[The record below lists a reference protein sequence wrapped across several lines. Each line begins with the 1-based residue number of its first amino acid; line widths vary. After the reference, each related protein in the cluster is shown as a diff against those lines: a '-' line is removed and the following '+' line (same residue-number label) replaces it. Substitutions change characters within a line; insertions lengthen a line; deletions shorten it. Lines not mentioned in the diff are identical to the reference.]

1 MAYSRYRISHKKEL
15 YYILCI
21 VAVAVI
27 LLFSFFGPDGY
38 RELRKRQFEVQQHR
52 EQVENLKRGNSE
64 RRKTIEG
71 LRSNPQAQEAYARK
85 KGYGREGEIVQE
97 LPPENETKPK

>member
-1 MAYSRYRISHKKEL
+1 MAYSRYRISYKKQL

-38 RELRKRQFEVQQHR
+38 RELRRRQAELQQQR
-52 EQVENLKRGNSE
+52 EHVENLKRSNGE

-71 LRSNPQAQEAYARK
+71 LRSDPEAQERHARK
-85 KGYGREGEIVQE
+85 KGYGREEERVQQ
-97 LPPENETKPK
+97 LPPEPDSNPQ